1 MKATNL
7 RLAALSVIAA
17 LGLFAF
23 SMVKTGSIK
32 GTITPAASATEAMAI
47 SGTDTLKAIIDGGS
61 FNISNVKPGTYK
73 LVIEAT
79 PPYKNLEKE
88 GVTVSDGQQ
97 TDVGELSLQQ

>member
-1 MKATNL
+1 MKATKL
-7 RLAALSVIAA
+7 KLAALGIVAA

-23 SMVKTGSIK
+23 TMVKTGSIK
-32 GTITPAASATEAMAI
+32 GTVTPAGSATVAMAI
-47 SGTDTLKAIIDGGS
+47 SGMDTLKTIIDAGY
-61 FNISNVKPGTYK
+61 FNISNVKAGTYK

-97 TDVGELSLQQ
+97 TDVGEISLQQ